1 MAAMRPCV
9 SGCRRWEDDREHREV
24 AADSRFTTRT
34 LLPKPFEISLRA
46 VARKE
51 GWETET
57 LMAPFL
63 GNIGWMENPGVR
75 LRLHEDE
82 ERTRSCV
89 VQVVCAGEPSMRK
102 SSLKDFAAKTLL
114 SHADVPEV
122 LRTGAAWSSDGTIKG
137 IRGSIQVHNR
147 AGLVSDE
154 IADHCEDDKSRTR
167 EGRCTLSGYS
177 FLHQVY
183 GEVSLCE
190 HVVKPNGSMFAE
202 GIHAAWQ
209 MRPVPPNLD
218 QQTEHSRQFLIDF
231 FGWLGRHASSDVRDH
246 HFDGFAYTLFRNVQR
261 AIEDFIET
269 VGRMPAASQHK
280 LRYHDTD
287 ICRYANV
294 IMRCCQYLRST
305 HSHRRGR
312 QPSPVGVEMD
322 VFCLAHALHIWRRQM
337 HLWMA
342 FYNPAKVGVL
352 VGENAPPVPVPTET
366 FAGNE
371 KLQIAILTNARCRDP
386 ISVSRVRELL
396 KYFFQNDGVAD
407 SAAVVR
413 QVVDDLLQVGLLQKT
428 QKRAAHGSP
437 AREDGRDGGREQA
450 PEPVRGRACVVCRTV
465 WEQIQDSPQRMARL
479 ARLQLTAAH
488 FA

>member
-1 MAAMRPCV
+1 M
-9 SGCRRWEDDREHREV
+9 
-24 AADSRFTTRT
+24 
-34 LLPKPFEISLRA
+34 
-46 VARKE
+46 
-51 GWETET
+51 
-57 LMAPFL
+57 
-63 GNIGWMENPGVR
+63 
-75 LRLHEDE
+75 
-82 ERTRSCV
+82 

-114 SHADVPEV
+114 SHADVPEI
-122 LRTGAAWSSDGTIKG
+122 LRTGAAWSSDGAIRASVAPSKCTIELASCPTRSP
-137 IRGSIQVHNR
+137 IN
-147 AGLVSDE
+147 
-154 IADHCEDDKSRTR
+154 CEDDKSRTR

-190 HVVKPNGSMFAE
+190 RVLKPNGSMFAE

-218 QQTEHSRQFLIDF
+218 QQTEHSKQFLIDF

-246 HFDGFAYTLFRNVQR
+246 HFDGFAYTLFCNVQR
-261 AIEDFIET
+261 AIEDFIQT

-305 HSHRRGR
+305 HSRRRGR

-396 KYFFQNDGVAD
+396 KYFFQNEGVAD

-428 QKRAAHGSP
+428 QIEACSTWLALQ
-437 AREDGRDGGREQA
+437 GR
-450 PEPVRGRACVVCRTV
+450 
-465 WEQIQDSPQRMARL
+465 WS
-479 ARLQLTAAH
+479 
-488 FA
+488 